1 MGRQTSSKLIIAPQI
16 RRRFILGKQ
25 GLWPGRRWQDKAGLR
40 RAMRE
45 MEMVQI
51 DPTVVVAP
59 SQDLVLWGRVLSYR
73 AAWLTDLLYGERSFF
88 DYGGGLAISPME
100 EMPYTRVVMQR
111 KAREPRWAKFAKE
124 NAALIKRVRRDVAS
138 RGPLSG
144 RQLEGEGTNA
154 WSYRSGKDSGVALY
168 YLWLVGDLMISKRV
182 GKERVYDLL
191 EKVVPSKF
199 SRIASVAEMEDY
211 YAGKAI
217 SMAGIASRRGFRN
230 AWKGFIE
237 RWVGHDEGQRK
248 LAQMVAKGE
257 VTAVELENEKD
268 GYYVLTKDLPKLK
281 ALVRGELPKAWEP
294 LETSTTEEATFLSPL
309 ELVSARGRAKVLFD
323 FDYTWEIYKP
333 QEKRKY
339 GPYTMPILYGDQLVG
354 RVDLKMDRATGSLFV
369 NGVWLEPWFKPEAR
383 FKAAYGRGLARLAEF
398 LGAKKVIG
406 GKI

>member
-1 MGRQTSSKLIIAPQI
+1 MGLTSSRKLIINPQV
-16 RRRFILGKQ
+16 RRRFVLGKQ
-25 GLWPGRRWQDKAGLR
+25 GLWPGRRWQGKAGLR

-59 SQDLVLWGRVLSYR
+59 SQDLVLVGRVLGYQ
-73 AAWLTDLLYGERSFF
+73 AAWLADLLYKERSFF
-88 DYGGGLAISPME
+88 DYGGGLTISPME

-124 NAALIKRVRRDVAS
+124 NAALIKRVRQEVA
-138 RGPLSG
+138 RHGPLSG
-144 RQLEGEGTNA
+144 RQLEGESTKA
-154 WSYRSGKDSGVALY
+154 WSYRSGKDTGVALY
-168 YLWLVGDLMISKRV
+168 FLWLVGELMISNRV

-191 EKVVPSKF
+191 EKVLPRKF
-199 SRIASVAEMEDY
+199 SRIASAAEMEDY
-211 YAGKAI
+211 YSRKAI
-217 SMAGIASRRGFRN
+217 SVAGIASRRGFRN
-230 AWKGFIE
+230 AWKGIAE
-237 RWVGHDEGQRK
+237 RWVGHSESQQK
-248 LAQMVAKGE
+248 LARMVAAEE

-268 GYYVLTKDLPKLK
+268 IYYVLSKDLPKLK
-281 ALVRGELPKAWEP
+281 TLVRGEIPKAWEP
-294 LETSTTEEATFLSPL
+294 LETSTSEEVTFLSPL

-354 RVDLKMDRATGSLFV
+354 RADLKMDRAAGNLMV
-369 NGVWLEPWFKPEAR
+369 NGVWLEPWFKPAAS
-383 FKAAYGRGLARLAEF
+383 FKAAYGRGLARLVEF

-406 GKI
+406 GKV